1 MRVARAHHRTAIL
14 EDLHIPDEGQR
25 SQFFILLRPYIDDS
39 RNCRDIHLRQRQ
51 VVARRKAN
59 DATDAAFA
67 SGVQQRRH
75 SAAGFSVAGSIPAGR
90 NIRQQRREVICK
102 HKCMFILRVDRAI
115 RSGVAGTEVA
125 RRIVGWTLLV
135 RRLFDLPLP
144 WALRA
149 MRRDQHPFTGQRIES
164 AMWMIGE
171 REH

>member
-1 MRVARAHHRTAIL
+1 
-14 EDLHIPDEGQR
+14 
-25 SQFFILLRPYIDDS
+25 
-39 RNCRDIHLRQRQ
+39 
-51 VVARRKAN
+51 
-59 DATDAAFA
+59 
-67 SGVQQRRH
+67 
-75 SAAGFSVAGSIPAGR
+75 
-90 NIRQQRREVICK
+90 
-102 HKCMFILRVDRAI
+102 MFILRVDRAI